1 MQRKLSDNAIL
12 TFGMKSTMKKTGS
25 VVLLALL
32 SGLTTLVL
40 VLTVL
45 TLNVSS
51 GSISEYA
58 ETGTVLFYV
67 LSILHMIFGVFVTP
81 AVAGTCISSEREKQ
95 TMDLLLCSQL
105 MPKDVIIGKFLSSI
119 SWILLISVSLLPS
132 YSVIYMIGGVPAT
145 AIIATFLY
153 IIWMTAAIA
162 AFAVFFSSVSKKS
175 ATSVVITYVV
185 IFAIVSFNFTLFG
198 IYYGVLEAIASYY
211 SYYRGIAVLTWIDDF
226 ISPVAWFNPV
236 VAFICILAGTMSWLE
251 DITDILFGVMTNNP
265 KRDAIIIVAVNV
277 IFYSL
282 LAFLFLR
289 LAARAVDPMREH
301 RRDRRKENKKAAKN
315 A

>member
-1 MQRKLSDNAIL
+1 MQRKISDNAIL
-12 TFGMKSTMKKTGS
+12 TFGMKSTMKKPGS
-25 VVLLALL
+25 AVLLALL

-81 AVAGTCISSEREKQ
+81 AVAGACISSEREKQ

-105 MPKDVIIGKFLSSI
+105 MPKDVIIGKYLSSI
-119 SWILLISVSLLPS
+119 SWILLISLSLLPS

-153 IIWMTAAIA
+153 ILWMTAAIA
-162 AFAVFFSSVSKKS
+162 AIAVFFSSVSKKS
-175 ATSVVITYVV
+175 ATAVVLTYVV
-185 IFAIVSFNFTLFG
+185 IFALVSVNFTLFG
-198 IYYGVLEAIASYY
+198 IYYGIIEAIKSYY
-211 SYYRGIAVLTWIDDF
+211 SFYRSVAVLTWADDF
-226 ISPVAWFNPV
+226 ISPVAWINPV
-236 VAFICILAGTMSWLE
+236 VAFICIIVGTMSGLE
-251 DITDILFGVMTNNP
+251 DITDLLFGVMTNNP
-265 KRDAIIIVAVNV
+265 TRDSIIIVAVNV
-277 IFYSL
+277 VFYSL
-282 LAFLFLR
+282 LGFLLLR
-289 LAARAVDPMREH
+289 LAARAIDPMREH